1 MRNHL
6 LYNANCHLVAMSH
19 RSLALVLLVIAVAAL
34 PLLTDA
40 TGSVDDTFDDD
51 EFEFSG
57 SSAAAQPRTSSYEE
71 DADVASSSFTIEE
84 DDYKPLAPP
93 KAADHAPRSQF
104 REMIREKLGETLE
117 STGNHYRSMTSR
129 LERMQASNDYGFEII
144 CLGLLLVFGAVY
156 FIGGRS
162 NAAVADA
169 WLASNSALLQ
179 EQFKQVGVM
188 SGSDGSLE
196 LLSDSPACFVMHCSG
211 RSCGVQSLRAT
222 INLKPRHDIFMS
234 LANFFVESEDSVQAS
249 VKYTPRGDGGNTVYL
264 LVMPQKLMASA
275 KSLHPENSIGKF
287 VKCDALSAAGLVL
300 VADAPD
306 YALSLLSKPVLQ
318 ALIDCAPVLSYL
330 KISDRRQEDASQGND
345 HRVAFET
352 RLSHSSITQSECI
365 DASELCLRVALRLA
379 DTMSTHFVSPVEK
392 EQLAGMR
399 RKLEEKQTADK
410 RKEAEALAQQKK
422 QEKLDKAWAQVGV
435 AALLFAPVVVG
446 LTPASQ
452 VKALKATDPKK
463 AAKEE
468 EKLLKKVLARA
479 LAAESTLF
487 QINPLCFFLTR
498 ERAVPLLQRRCC
510 HAFVALLR
518 VLTVVSSHRSK
529 RNALCF

>member
-1 MRNHL
+1 MRC
-6 LYNANCHLVAMSH
+6 NACRQLVAMNR
-19 RSLALVLLVIAVAAL
+19 RSLALVLLLFVAVSLPSLADAA
-34 PLLTDA
+34 
-40 TGSVDDTFDDD
+40 SVDDTFDDD

-57 SSAAAQPRTSSYEE
+57 SGAAQPRTSSYEE
-71 DADVASSSFTIEE
+71 EADVASSAFSIEE

-93 KAADHAPRSQF
+93 KAADHAAPRSQF

-156 FIGGRS
+156 FIGSRS
-162 NAAVADA
+162 NTAVADA

-196 LLSDSPACFVMHCSG
+196 LLSDSPACFVMYCSG

-222 INLKPRHDIFMS
+222 VNLKPRHDIFAS
-234 LANFFVESEDSVQAS
+234 VANFFVESEDSVQAS
-249 VKYTPRGDGGNTVYL
+249 LKYTPRGDGGNTVYL
-264 LVMPQKLMASA
+264 LVMPQKLMISA
-275 KSLHPENSIGKF
+275 KSLHPESSLGKV
-287 VKCDALSAAGLVL
+287 VKCDALTAAGLVL
-300 VADAPD
+300 IADAPD
-306 YALSLLSKPVLQ
+306 YALSLLSKPVLH
-318 ALIDCAPVLSYL
+318 ALIECAPVLSYL

-352 RLSHSSITQSECI
+352 RLSHSSIAQSECI

-379 DTMSTHFVSPVEK
+379 DTMSTHFVSPIEK
-392 EQLAGMR
+392 ELLASMR

-422 QEKLDKAWAQVGV
+422 QEKLDKKWAQVGV
-435 AALLFAPVVVG
+435 AALLFA
-446 LTPASQ
+446 
-452 VKALKATDPKK
+452 
-463 AAKEE
+463 
-468 EKLLKKVLARA
+468 LLEFWV
-479 LAAESTLF
+479 SH
-487 QINPLCFFLTR
+487 
-498 ERAVPLLQRRCC
+498 QRR
-510 HAFVALLR
+510 R
-518 VLTVVSSHRSK
+518 
-529 RNALCF
+529 